1 LTLNLVPSTTFAH
14 EVFSFSGCGL
24 CFLLHKHAALAFSQG
39 FNGFLPPKFFAF
51 SKVHSVMY
59 KYINEVALTDSP
71 VTSSAVEG
79 FYGLLVLSRRIE
91 PTP

>member
-1 LTLNLVPSTTFAH
+1 
-14 EVFSFSGCGL
+14 VFSFSACGL

-39 FNGFLPPKFFAF
+39 FNGFLSLKFFAF
-51 SKVHSVMY
+51 SKGRLSVY
-59 KYINEVALTDSP
+59 KYKGKFALADSP

-79 FYGLLVLSRRIE
+79 FYGFLVPFPKDIK